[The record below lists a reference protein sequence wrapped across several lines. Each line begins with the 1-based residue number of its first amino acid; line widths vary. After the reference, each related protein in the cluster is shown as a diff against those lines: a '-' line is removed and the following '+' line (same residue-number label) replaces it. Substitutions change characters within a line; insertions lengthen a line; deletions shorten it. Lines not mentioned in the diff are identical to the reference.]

1 MIKIL
6 SIFFVLF
13 LFFAEVTFAI
23 PDANKE
29 HSNELKTG
37 FIHLSQ
43 VDPSIIINLKYT
55 QHDNITGSQVDGF
68 IDGKAIVTIETANAL
83 REVQEDLT
91 MHGYSLVIYN
101 AYMPTKAYNKFDSWL
116 RDKDSDNRKDYYY
129 PNVTK
134 TALESQGYIK
144 AKLEHTRGSTVD
156 VTIIAIG
163 QQLQKPAKAQKRS
176 YKGYHDII
184 YLNDGT
190 ADMATSYD
198 TMDRLS
204 SFSNKDIPQ
213 DSYANRKLLRD
224 TMKNHGFIPN
234 EKFWWQ
240 FTLIREPFVDSQFD
254 FDV

>member
-1 MIKIL
+1 MIKIF
-6 SIFFVLF
+6 SILLVFS
-13 LFFAEVTFAI
+13 LFFAEATSAVPASQAE
-23 PDANKE
+23 P
-29 HSNELKTG
+29 SNALKTG
-37 FIHLSQ
+37 FIYLNQ
-43 VDPSIIINLKYT
+43 VDPSIIMNLKYT
-55 QHDNITGSQVDGF
+55 QHDNFTGSQVDGF
-68 IDGKAIVTIETANAL
+68 VDGKAIVTIEAANAL
-83 REVQEDLT
+83 REVQEDLI

-116 RDKDSDNRKDYYY
+116 RDKGSDNKKDYYY
-129 PNVTK
+129 PNITK
-134 TALESQGYIK
+134 TALENQGYIK

-156 VTIIAIG
+156 VTIIPIG
-163 QQLQKPAKAQKRS
+163 QQLQNPATAQKRS

-198 TMDRLS
+198 TMDPLS
-204 SFSNKDIPQ
+204 SFAYKDIPQ
-213 DSYANRKLLRD
+213 ESYINRKLLRD

>member
-1 MIKIL
+1 MIKIF
-6 SIFFVLF
+6 SIFLIFF
-13 LFFAEVTFAI
+13 LFFAEVTSAI
-23 PDANKE
+23 PANQME
-29 HSNELKTG
+29 PSNELKTG
-37 FIHLSQ
+37 FTYLNQ

-55 QHDNITGSQVDGF
+55 QHDNFTGSQVDGCV
-68 IDGKAIVTIETANAL
+68 DGKAVVTIETANAL
-83 REVQEDLT
+83 REVQEDLI

-116 RDKDSDNRKDYYY
+116 RDNNSDNKKDYYY
-129 PNVTK
+129 PNITK
-134 TALESQGYIK
+134 TALENQGYIK

-156 VTIIAIG
+156 VTIIPIG
-163 QQLQKPAKAQKRS
+163 QQIQNQAKAQKRS
-176 YKGYHDII
+176 YKGHQDIM

-198 TMDRLS
+198 TMDALS
-204 SFSNKDIPQ
+204 SFANKDIPQ
-213 DSYANRKLLRD
+213 DAYINRKLLRD